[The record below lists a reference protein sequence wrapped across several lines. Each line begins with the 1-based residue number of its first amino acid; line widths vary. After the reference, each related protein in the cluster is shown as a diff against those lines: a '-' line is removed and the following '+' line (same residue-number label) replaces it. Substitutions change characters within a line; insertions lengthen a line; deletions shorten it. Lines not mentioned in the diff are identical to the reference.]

1 MRREKELALKV
12 QKANKKLQ
20 EQIMHAKKSEQIEEE
35 GYDVSMEE
43 SAVTKQDI
51 YEMIQEMFIMQ
62 QPEVYS
68 VVKRT

>member
-1 MRREKELALKV
+1 
-12 QKANKKLQ
+12 
-20 EQIMHAKKSEQIEEE
+20 MHAKKSEQIEEE

-43 SAVTKQDI
+43 SAVSKQDI